1 VSKLEVEEPPR
12 PPRGLL
18 LGLAVVGIVV
28 AAAIAGIFALRLQP
42 PLAGS
47 SVAPDTVI
55 MPVGVGANTGLSFT
69 PQTVT
74 VVIGVNSSLTFINK
88 DSVVH
93 TVTATDKSFNSGD
106 IQPGQS
112 YTYNFTS
119 PGTFTYYCVYHSW
132 MKGTVKVVSR

>member
-1 VSKLEVEEPPR
+1 M
-12 PPRGLL
+12 

-28 AAAIAGIFALRLQP
+28 AASIAGIFALRLQP
-42 PLAGS
+42 PLAGG
-47 SVAPDTVI
+47 SVAPGTVI

-69 PQTVT
+69 PPTVT
-74 VVIGVNSSLTFINK
+74 VVIGVNSSLTFVNK

-112 YTYNFTS
+112 FTYNFTS

-132 MKGTVKVVSR
+132 MKGTVKVVSG